1 MWNLESMKGT
11 MGLSLSEVEGATWEE
26 RESCVAFLEKDEKTL
41 QKGVEND
48 KITFLNSQEGSS
60 LVCCG
65 IQHGNDIVH
74 KMKKMKK
81 GRFKIPFHYMLTKLT
96 TKHALLSSYAIIY
109 ETRTRDRVFS
119 ACQKYLDFRVFQFS
133 RSSWMMYDD
142 ETCNR
147 YTLRDLLDDVIE
159 RRVEILWK
167 DNLFLL
173 SFSHMNFPSIQWIL
187 WARDKLNL
195 ND

>member
-1 MWNLESMKGT
+1 VKLKGQH
-11 MGLSLSEVEGATWEE
+11 ER

-109 ETRTRDRVFS
+109 ETRTRDREFFLHVKNIWIFAFFNS
-119 ACQKYLDFRVFQFS
+119 RVP
-133 RSSWMMYDD
+133 R
-142 ETCNR
+142 E
-147 YTLRDLLDDVIE
+147 
-159 RRVEILWK
+159 
-167 DNLFLL
+167 
-173 SFSHMNFPSIQWIL
+173 
-187 WARDKLNL
+187 
-195 ND
+195 